1 MNRILSINKLEDII
15 EEFKK
20 IGVTS
25 QGIDSMYLKAN
36 FIALKLKNI
45 KTGAANII
53 KQDMLS
59 LGGDTA
65 VTRGVVNGKVDRSDV
80 IILGT
85 IKIINN
91 LLKKLSYQNIF
102 EIPDIC
108 KSIEYLIKLETNKN
122 EQFINAK
129 GHILPLNRT
138 LIMGILNVSPDSFYD
153 GGKYCAVDSA
163 LAQIEKMA
171 KEGADIIDI
180 GGESTRP
187 YAKKIS
193 IEEELSRVMPI
204 LTKAIGKF
212 DIPFSIDTYKS
223 EIAKTALDVGVHMVN
238 DISGL
243 HFDKQMATTIAHY
256 QDVPV
261 VIMHIKGTPKNMQDN
276 PSYEDVIEE
285 ILQYLTDSIKISTK
299 AGIKEKN
306 IIIDPGIGFGK
317 RLEDNVKI
325 IKKITEFQC
334 LGKPI
339 LLGCSNKSFIGKILN
354 SEKNHRLEGTL
365 AANAYAILNGVNI
378 IRVHEVAEHRK
389 FVQMLDYLKKN

>member
-1 MNRILSINKLEDII
+1 MNRILSINKPEDLI
-15 EEFKK
+15 EEFHK
-20 IGVTS
+20 IGVTN
-25 QGIDSMYLKAN
+25 QGIEAMHLKAN
-36 FIALKLKNI
+36 CVTLKLKNI

-53 KQDMLS
+53 KQNMLS
-59 LGGDTA
+59 LGGDAA
-65 VTRGVVNGKVDRSDV
+65 VARGVVNGKVDRSDV

-91 LLKKLSYQNIF
+91 LLRKLSYQDIF
-102 EIPDIC
+102 EIPKIC
-108 KSIEYLIKLETNKN
+108 KSIEHLLKLETNKK
-122 EQFINAK
+122 ERFINAR
-129 GHILPLNRT
+129 GNILPLNRP
-138 LIMGILNVSPDSFYD
+138 LIMGILNVSPDSFYNV
-153 GGKYCAVDSA
+153 GKYSETDKA
-163 LAQIEKMA
+163 LTHIEKLISD
-171 KEGADIIDI
+171 GADIIDI

-204 LTKAIGKF
+204 IEKAIGNF

-223 EIAKTALDVGVHMVN
+223 EVAKTALDAGVHMVN

-243 HFDKQMATTIAHY
+243 HFDKKMATTISHY

-261 VIMHIKGTPKNMQDN
+261 IIMHIKGTPLNMQDN
-276 PSYEDVIEE
+276 PVYEDVIEE
-285 ILQYLTDSIKISTK
+285 ILEYFTNSIKIATN
-299 AGIKEKN
+299 AGIKQEN

-325 IKKITEFQC
+325 IKNISEFYC

-339 LLGCSNKSFIGKILN
+339 LLGCSNKSFIGKILDV
-354 SEKNHRLEGTL
+354 EKDQRLEGTL

-389 FVQMLDYLKKN
+389 LVQMLDYLKKG